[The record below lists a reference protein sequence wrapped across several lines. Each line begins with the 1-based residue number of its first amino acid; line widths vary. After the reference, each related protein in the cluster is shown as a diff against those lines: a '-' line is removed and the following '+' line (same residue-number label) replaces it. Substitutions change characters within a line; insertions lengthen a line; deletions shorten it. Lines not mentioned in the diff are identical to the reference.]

1 MQYRVINEKII
12 ALGNIG
18 GLQMTQQLTREEQ
31 ERKYPNNTWD
41 LTTIF
46 ESDEAFET
54 ALKEVENY
62 IGEEEKFKGH
72 LGDSSET
79 LYKALA
85 LEDEIGT
92 KLEQVYVYAHLKQ
105 DQDISNDKYTGF
117 ESRAHQ
123 LIIKISSAWSFLVPE
138 ILQIDED
145 KLQSFIK
152 ENDDLKRYEFDL
164 KLINEKRPHI
174 LNAEQEKLLTEAQGA
189 LTTPENVY
197 GMFSNADLEFDDAI
211 DKDGEKHPLTQGTF
225 IKYLESDDRELRQSA
240 YNNVYKGYGAYNS
253 TLGATLAGEVKKNVF
268 NARTHNYKTAR
279 ERALSNNH
287 IPEEVYD
294 NLVKT
299 VHKYLPLLHR
309 YTELRKEL
317 LGIQDLKMYDL
328 YTPLVKDVKFEM
340 PYEEAKDWMLKAL
353 EPMGEEYLDVI
364 KEGLNNRWVDV
375 YENKGKRSG
384 AYSSGAHL
392 TNPFILLNWSD
403 TVSDLYT
410 LVHEFGHSAHSYFS
424 RKHQPSNSSDYS
436 IFVAEVAST
445 CNEALLSDYM
455 DKHLDDERRLLL
467 LNQELERFRATLFR
481 QTMFAEFE
489 HTIHHIEESGEPLTA
504 TRMNGEYA
512 KLNKQYFGDVVETDE
527 NISKEWSR
535 IPHFYM
541 NYYVYQ
547 YATGYSAAQSLSHQ
561 ILTEGKPAVERY
573 INEFL
578 KKGSSNYPIEILKNA
593 GVDMTTPEPIEQ
605 TCEVFEQKL
614 DAFEKLMK
622 A

>member
-1 MQYRVINEKII
+1 MS
-12 ALGNIG
+12 
-18 GLQMTQQLTREEQ
+18 QQLTREEQ
-31 ERKYPNNTWD
+31 ERKYPNDTWD

-46 ESDEAFET
+46 KSDEAFEE
-54 ALKEVENY
+54 ALKEVEGY
-62 IGEEEKFKGH
+62 LGKEEQFKGH
-72 LGDSSET
+72 LADSADT
-79 LYKALA
+79 LYDALA

-92 KLEQVYVYAHLKQ
+92 KLEKVYVYAHLKQ
-105 DQDISNDKYTGF
+105 DQDTSNDKYTGF

-145 KLQSFIK
+145 KLQAFI
-152 ENDDLKRYEFDL
+152 ETNDNLKRYEFDL

-174 LNAEQEKLLTEAQGA
+174 LDAEQEKLLTEAQDA
-189 LTTPENVY
+189 LSTPSNVY
-197 GMFSNADLEFDDAI
+197 GMFSNADLEFEDAV

-240 YNNVYKGYGAYNS
+240 YNNLYKAYGAYNN
-253 TLGATLAGEVKKNVF
+253 TLGSTLAGEVKKNVF

-309 YTELRKEL
+309 YTKLRKEL
-317 LGIQDLKMYDL
+317 LDVDELKMYDL
-328 YTPLVKDVKFEM
+328 YTPMVKDVKFEM
-340 PYEEAKDWMLKAL
+340 PYEEAKEWMLKAL
-353 EPMGEEYLDVI
+353 EPMGEEYLDVV

-384 AYSSGAHL
+384 GYSSGAHL

-410 LVHEFGHSAHSYFS
+410 LIHEFGHSAHSYFS

-489 HTIHHIEESGEPLTA
+489 HKVHQIEEAGEPLTA
-504 TRMNGEYA
+504 TRMNDEYA
-512 KLNKQYFGDVVETDE
+512 KLNKQYFGDVVETDD

-593 GVDMTTPEPIEQ
+593 GVDMTSPEPIEQ
-605 TCEVFEQKL
+605 ACEVFEQKL

>member
-1 MQYRVINEKII
+1 MS
-12 ALGNIG
+12 
-18 GLQMTQQLTREEQ
+18 QQLTREEQ
-31 ERKYPNNTWD
+31 ERKYPNYTWD

-46 ESDEAFET
+46 KNDEAFEE
-54 ALKEVENY
+54 ALKEVEGY
-62 IGEEEKFKGH
+62 LGKEEQFKGH
-72 LGDSSET
+72 LADSADT
-79 LYKALA
+79 LCDALA

-92 KLEQVYVYAHLKQ
+92 KLEKVYVYAHLKQ
-105 DQDISNDKYTGF
+105 DQDTSNDKYTGF

-145 KLQSFIK
+145 KLQSFI
-152 ENDDLKRYEFDL
+152 ETNDNLKRYEFDL

-174 LNAEQEKLLTEAQGA
+174 LDAEQERLLTEAQDA
-189 LTTPENVY
+189 LSTPSNVY
-197 GMFSNADLEFDDAI
+197 GMFSNADLEFEDAV

-240 YNNVYKGYGAYNS
+240 YNNLYKAYGAYNNTLGS
-253 TLGATLAGEVKKNVF
+253 TLTGEVKKNVF

-309 YTELRKEL
+309 YTKLRKEL
-317 LGIQDLKMYDL
+317 LAVDELKMYDL
-328 YTPLVKDVKFEM
+328 YTPMVKDVKFEM
-340 PYEEAKDWMLKAL
+340 PYEEAKEWMLKAL
-353 EPMGEEYLDVI
+353 EPMGEEYLDVV

-384 AYSSGAHL
+384 GYSSGAHL

-410 LVHEFGHSAHSYFS
+410 LIHEFGHSAHSYFS

-489 HTIHHIEESGEPLTA
+489 HKIHQIEEAGEPLTA
-504 TRMNGEYA
+504 TRMNDEYA
-512 KLNKQYFGDVVETDE
+512 KLNKQYFGDVVETDD

-593 GVDMTTPEPIEQ
+593 GVDMTSPEPIEQ
-605 TCEVFEQKL
+605 ACEVFEQKL
-614 DAFEKLMK
+614 DTFEKLMK

>member
-1 MQYRVINEKII
+1 MS
-12 ALGNIG
+12 
-18 GLQMTQQLTREEQ
+18 QQLTREEQ
-31 ERKYPNNTWD
+31 ERKYPEYTWD

-46 ESDEAFET
+46 KSDEAFEE
-54 ALKEVENY
+54 AFKSIEAK

-72 LGDSSET
+72 LGESAET
-79 LYKALA
+79 LYEALS
-85 LEDEIGT
+85 LEDELGT
-92 KLEQVYVYAHLKQ
+92 KLEKVYVYAHLKQ
-105 DQDISNDKYTGF
+105 DQDTANDKYTGL
-117 ESRAHQ
+117 EARAHQ
-123 LIIKISSAWSFLVPE
+123 LVIKYSSACSFLVPE
-138 ILQIDED
+138 ILQLDEATI
-145 KLQSFIK
+145 QSFIDS
-152 ENDDLKRYEFDL
+152 NDDLKRYEFDL

-174 LNAEQEKLLTEAQGA
+174 LDANTEKLLTEAQDA
-189 LTTPENVY
+189 LSTPSNVY
-197 GMFSNADLEFDDAI
+197 GMFSNADLEFEDAI
-211 DKDGEKHPLTQGTF
+211 DKDGQAYPLTQGTF
-225 IKYLESDDRELRQSA
+225 IKYLESDDRELRASA
-240 YNNVYKGYGAYNS
+240 FRNVYKAYGAHNN

-268 NARTHNYKTAR
+268 NARTHHYRSAR

-287 IPEEVYD
+287 IPEAVYD
-294 NLVKT
+294 NLIKT

-309 YTELRKEL
+309 YTKLRQEL
-317 LGIQDLKMYDL
+317 LGLDDLKMYDL

-340 PYEEAKDWMLKAL
+340 PYEEAKSWMLKAL
-353 EPMGEEYLDVI
+353 EPMGEEYLNVV
-364 KEGLNNRWVDV
+364 KEGLDNRWVDV

-384 AYSSGAHL
+384 GYSSGGHL

-424 RKHQPSNSSDYS
+424 RQNQPSNLSDYT

-489 HTIHHIEESGEPLTA
+489 HKIHQIEEAGEPLTPN
-504 TRMNGEYA
+504 RMNEEYA
-512 KLNKQYFGDVVETDE
+512 KLNKLYFGEAVETDDD
-527 NISKEWSR
+527 ISKEWSR

-561 ILTEGKPAVERY
+561 ILTEGQPAVERY

-593 GVDMTTPEPIEQ
+593 GVDMTTPQPIEEA
-605 TCEVFEQKL
+605 CEVFEQKL

>member
-1 MQYRVINEKII
+1 MS
-12 ALGNIG
+12 
-18 GLQMTQQLTREEQ
+18 QQLTREEQ
-31 ERKYPNNTWD
+31 ERKYPEYTWD

-46 ESDEAFET
+46 ESDEAFEE
-54 ALKEVENY
+54 AFKEVEGQ
-62 IGEEEKFKGH
+62 IGKEQEFKGH
-72 LGDSSET
+72 LGDSAET
-79 LYKALA
+79 LYQALA
-85 LEDEIGT
+85 LEDELVS
-92 KLEQVYVYAHLKQ
+92 KLEKVYVYAHLKQ
-105 DQDISNDKYTGF
+105 DQDTANSKYTGF
-117 ESRAHQ
+117 EARAHQ
-123 LIIKISSAWSFLVPE
+123 LVIKFSSSWSFLIPE
-138 ILQIDED
+138 ILQIDEE
-145 KLQSFIK
+145 KIEQFVKEHEGLQ
-152 ENDDLKRYEFDL
+152 RYEFDL
-164 KLINEKRPHI
+164 KLINEKRPHV
-174 LNAEQEKLLTEAQGA
+174 LSADKEKLLTEAQDA
-189 LTTPENVY
+189 LSTPENVY
-197 GMFSNADLEFDDAI
+197 GMFSNADLEFEDAV
-211 DKDGEKHPLTQGTF
+211 DSDGQRHPLTQGTF
-225 IKYLESDDRELRQSA
+225 IKCLESDDRTLRQSA
-240 YNNVYKGYGAYNS
+240 YDNLYAKYGAYNN
-253 TLGATLAGEVKKNVF
+253 TLSSTLAGEVKKNVF
-268 NARTHNYKTAR
+268 NARTHNYKSAR
-279 ERALSNNH
+279 EAALSNNH

-294 NLVKT
+294 NLVAT

-309 YTELRKEL
+309 YTQLRKEL
-317 LGIQDLKMYDL
+317 LGLDDMKMYDL

-340 PYEEAKDWMLKAL
+340 PYEEAKKWMLEAL
-353 EPMGEEYLDVI
+353 QPMDEEYMEVV
-364 KEGLNNRWVDV
+364 KEGLENRWVDV

-384 AYSSGAHL
+384 GYSSGAHL
-392 TNPFILLNWSD
+392 TNPFILLNWSN

-424 RKHQPSNSSDYS
+424 RKHQPSNSSDYT

-455 DKHLDDERRLLL
+455 DKHLDDDRRLLL

-489 HTIHHIEESGEPLTA
+489 HKIHQIEEAGEPLTA
-504 TRMNGEYA
+504 ERMNQEYA
-512 KLNKQYFGDVVETDE
+512 ELNRTYFGDAVETDE
-527 NISKEWSR
+527 AISKEWSR

-561 ILTEGKPAVERY
+561 ILTEGQPAVERY

-605 TCEVFEQKL
+605 ACQVFEEKL

>member
-1 MQYRVINEKII
+1 MS
-12 ALGNIG
+12 
-18 GLQMTQQLTREEQ
+18 QQLTREEQ
-31 ERKYPNNTWD
+31 ERKYPEYTWD

-46 ESDEAFET
+46 ESDEAFEE
-54 ALKEVENY
+54 AFKEVEGQ
-62 IGEEEKFKGH
+62 IGKEQEFKGH
-72 LGDSSET
+72 LGDSAET
-79 LYKALA
+79 LYQALA
-85 LEDEIGT
+85 LEDELVS
-92 KLEQVYVYAHLKQ
+92 KLEKVYVYAHLKQ
-105 DQDISNDKYTGF
+105 DQDTANSKYTGF
-117 ESRAHQ
+117 EARAHQ
-123 LIIKISSAWSFLVPE
+123 LVIKFSSSWSFLIPE
-138 ILQIDED
+138 ILQIDEE
-145 KLQSFIK
+145 KIEQFVKEHEGLQ
-152 ENDDLKRYEFDL
+152 RYEFDL
-164 KLINEKRPHI
+164 KLINEKRPHV
-174 LNAEQEKLLTEAQGA
+174 LSADKEKLLTEAQDA
-189 LTTPENVY
+189 LSTPEKVY
-197 GMFSNADLEFDDAI
+197 GMFSNADLEFEDAV
-211 DKDGEKHPLTQGTF
+211 DSDGQRHPLTQGTF
-225 IKYLESDDRELRQSA
+225 IKCLESDDRTLRQSA
-240 YNNVYKGYGAYNS
+240 YDNLYAKYGAYNN
-253 TLGATLAGEVKKNVF
+253 TLSSTLAGEVKKNVF
-268 NARTHNYKTAR
+268 NARTHNYNSAR
-279 ERALSNNH
+279 EAALSNNH

-294 NLVKT
+294 NLVAT

-309 YTELRKEL
+309 YTQLRKEL
-317 LGIQDLKMYDL
+317 LDLDDMKMYDL

-340 PYEEAKDWMLKAL
+340 PYEEAKKWMLEAL
-353 EPMGEEYLDVI
+353 QPMGEEYMEVV
-364 KEGLNNRWVDV
+364 KEGLENRWVDV

-384 AYSSGAHL
+384 GYSSGAHL
-392 TNPFILLNWSD
+392 TNPFILLNWSN

-424 RKHQPSNSSDYS
+424 RKHQPSNSSDYT

-455 DKHLDDERRLLL
+455 DKHLDDDRRLLL

-489 HTIHHIEESGEPLTA
+489 HKIHQIEEAGEPLTA
-504 TRMNGEYA
+504 ERMNQEYA
-512 KLNKQYFGDVVETDE
+512 ELNRTYFGDAVETDE
-527 NISKEWSR
+527 AISKEWSR

-561 ILTEGKPAVERY
+561 ILTEGQPAVERY

-605 TCEVFEQKL
+605 ACQVFEEKL

>member
-1 MQYRVINEKII
+1 MS
-12 ALGNIG
+12 
-18 GLQMTQQLTREEQ
+18 QQLTREEQ
-31 ERKYPNNTWD
+31 ERKYPNDTWD

-46 ESDEAFET
+46 KNDEAFEE
-54 ALKEVENY
+54 ALKEVEGY
-62 IGEEEKFKGH
+62 LGKEEQFKGH
-72 LGDSSET
+72 LADSADT
-79 LYKALA
+79 LCDALA

-92 KLEQVYVYAHLKQ
+92 KLEKVYVYAHLKQ
-105 DQDISNDKYTGF
+105 DQDTSNDKYTGF

-145 KLQSFIK
+145 KLQSFI
-152 ENDDLKRYEFDL
+152 ETNDNLKRYEFDL

-174 LNAEQEKLLTEAQGA
+174 LDAEQERLLTEAQDA
-189 LTTPENVY
+189 LSTPSNVY
-197 GMFSNADLEFDDAI
+197 GMFSNADLEFEDAV

-240 YNNVYKGYGAYNS
+240 YNNLYKAYDAYNN
-253 TLGATLAGEVKKNVF
+253 TLGSTLAGEVKKNVF

-309 YTELRKEL
+309 YTKLRKEL
-317 LGIQDLKMYDL
+317 LAVDELKMYDL
-328 YTPLVKDVKFEM
+328 YTPMVKDVKFEM
-340 PYEEAKDWMLKAL
+340 PYEEAKEWMLKAL
-353 EPMGEEYLDVI
+353 EPMGEEYLDVV

-384 AYSSGAHL
+384 GYSSGAHL

-410 LVHEFGHSAHSYFS
+410 LIHEFGHSAHSYFS

-489 HTIHHIEESGEPLTA
+489 HKIHQIEEAGEPLTA
-504 TRMNGEYA
+504 TRMNDEYA
-512 KLNKQYFGDVVETDE
+512 KLNKQYFGDVVETDD

-593 GVDMTTPEPIEQ
+593 GVDMTSPEPIEQ
-605 TCEVFEQKL
+605 ACEVFEQKL
-614 DAFEKLMK
+614 DTFEKLMK

>member
-1 MQYRVINEKII
+1 MQYKSFNEKIKSI
-12 ALGNIG
+12 ASIG
-18 GLQMTQQLTREEQ
+18 GLLMSQQLTREEQ
-31 ERKYPNNTWD
+31 ERKYPDYTWD

-46 ESDEAFET
+46 ESDDAFES
-54 ALKEVENY
+54 ALKEVEGY
-62 IGEEEKFKGH
+62 LGKEEQFKGH
-72 LGDSSET
+72 LGDSAET
-79 LYKALA
+79 LYNALA
-85 LEDEIGT
+85 LEDEIET

-105 DQDISNDKYTGF
+105 DQDTSNDKYTGF

-145 KLQSFIK
+145 KLKSFVN
-152 ENDDLKRYEFDL
+152 ENEDLKRYEFDL

-174 LNAEQEKLLTEAQGA
+174 LDAEKEKLLTEVQDA
-189 LTTPENVY
+189 LSTPSNVY
-197 GMFSNADLEFDDAI
+197 GMFSNADLEFEDAV
-211 DKDGEKHPLTQGTF
+211 DKDGNKHPLTQGTF

-240 YNNVYKGYGAYNS
+240 YNNVYKGYGSYNN

-268 NARTHNYKTAR
+268 NARTHNYKSAR

-309 YTELRKEL
+309 YTQLRKEL
-317 LGIQDLKMYDL
+317 LGIDDLKMYDL

-340 PYEEAKDWMLKAL
+340 PYNEAKDWMLKAL
-353 EPMGEEYLDVI
+353 EPMGEEYLNVI
-364 KEGLNNRWVDV
+364 KEGLDNHWVDV

-424 RKHQPSNSSDYS
+424 RKNQPSNSSDYS

-455 DKHLDDERRLLL
+455 DKHLDDEHRLLL

-489 HTIHHIEESGEPLTA
+489 HKIHQIEEAGEPLTS
-504 TRMNGEYA
+504 TRMNEEYA
-512 KLNKQYFGDVVETDE
+512 KLNKQYFGDVVETDD

-605 TCEVFEQKL
+605 ACEVFEQKL

>member
-1 MQYRVINEKII
+1 MS
-12 ALGNIG
+12 
-18 GLQMTQQLTREEQ
+18 QQLTREEQ
-31 ERKYPNNTWD
+31 ERKYPNDTWD

-46 ESDEAFET
+46 KNDEAFEE
-54 ALKEVENY
+54 ALKEVEGY
-62 IGEEEKFKGH
+62 LGKEEQFKGH
-72 LGDSSET
+72 LADSADT
-79 LYKALA
+79 LCDALA

-92 KLEQVYVYAHLKQ
+92 KLEKVYVYAHLKQ
-105 DQDISNDKYTGF
+105 DQDTSNDKYTGF

-145 KLQSFIK
+145 KLQSFI
-152 ENDDLKRYEFDL
+152 ETNDNLKRYEFDL

-174 LNAEQEKLLTEAQGA
+174 LDAEQERLLTEAQDA
-189 LTTPENVY
+189 LSTPSNVY
-197 GMFSNADLEFDDAI
+197 GMFSNADLEFEDAV

-240 YNNVYKGYGAYNS
+240 YNNLYKAYGAYNN
-253 TLGATLAGEVKKNVF
+253 TLGSTLAGEVKKNVF

-309 YTELRKEL
+309 YTKLRKEL
-317 LGIQDLKMYDL
+317 LAVDELKMYDL
-328 YTPLVKDVKFEM
+328 YTPMVKDVKFEM
-340 PYEEAKDWMLKAL
+340 PYEEAKEWMLKAL
-353 EPMGEEYLDVI
+353 EPMGEEYLDVV

-384 AYSSGAHL
+384 GYSSGAHL

-410 LVHEFGHSAHSYFS
+410 LIHEFGHSAHSYFS

-489 HTIHHIEESGEPLTA
+489 HKIHQIEEAGEPLTA
-504 TRMNGEYA
+504 TRMNDEYA
-512 KLNKQYFGDVVETDE
+512 KLNKQYFGDVVETDD

-547 YATGYSAAQSLSHQ
+547 YATGYSAAQSLSYQ
-561 ILTEGKPAVERY
+561 ILNEGEPAVKRY

-593 GVDMTTPEPIEQ
+593 GVDMKSPEPIEQ
-605 TCEVFEQKL
+605 ACQTFERKL
-614 DAFEKLMK
+614 DEFEKLIK

>member
-1 MQYRVINEKII
+1 MS
-12 ALGNIG
+12 
-18 GLQMTQQLTREEQ
+18 QQLTREEQ
-31 ERKYPNNTWD
+31 ERKYPNYTWD

-46 ESDEAFET
+46 KNDEAFEE
-54 ALKEVENY
+54 ALKEVEGY
-62 IGEEEKFKGH
+62 LGKEEQFKGH
-72 LGDSSET
+72 LADSADT
-79 LYKALA
+79 LCDALA

-92 KLEQVYVYAHLKQ
+92 KLEKVYVYAHLKQ
-105 DQDISNDKYTGF
+105 DQDTSNDKYTGF

-145 KLQSFIK
+145 KLQSFI
-152 ENDDLKRYEFDL
+152 ETNDNLKRYEFDL

-174 LNAEQEKLLTEAQGA
+174 LDAEQERLLTEAQDA
-189 LTTPENVY
+189 LSTPSNVY
-197 GMFSNADLEFDDAI
+197 SMFSNADLEFEDAV

-240 YNNVYKGYGAYNS
+240 YNNLYKAYGAYNN
-253 TLGATLAGEVKKNVF
+253 TLGSTLAGEVKKNVF

-309 YTELRKEL
+309 YTKLRKEL
-317 LGIQDLKMYDL
+317 LAVDELKMYDL
-328 YTPLVKDVKFEM
+328 YTPMVKDVKFEM
-340 PYEEAKDWMLKAL
+340 PYEEAKEWMLKAL
-353 EPMGEEYLDVI
+353 EPMGEEYLDVV

-384 AYSSGAHL
+384 GYSSGAHL

-410 LVHEFGHSAHSYFS
+410 LIHEFGHSAHSYFS

-489 HTIHHIEESGEPLTA
+489 HKIHQIEEAGEPLTA
-504 TRMNGEYA
+504 TRMNDEYA
-512 KLNKQYFGDVVETDE
+512 KLNKQYFGDVVETDD

-593 GVDMTTPEPIEQ
+593 GVDMTSPEPIEQ
-605 TCEVFEQKL
+605 ACEVFEQKL
-614 DAFEKLMK
+614 DTFEKLMK

>member
-1 MQYRVINEKII
+1 MS
-12 ALGNIG
+12 
-18 GLQMTQQLTREEQ
+18 QQLTREEQ
-31 ERKYPNNTWD
+31 ERKYPEYTWD

-46 ESDEAFET
+46 KSDEAFEE
-54 ALKEVENY
+54 AFKSIEAK

-72 LGDSSET
+72 LGESAET
-79 LYKALA
+79 LYEALS
-85 LEDEIGT
+85 LEDELGT
-92 KLEQVYVYAHLKQ
+92 KLEKVYVYAHLKQ
-105 DQDISNDKYTGF
+105 DQDTANDKYTGL
-117 ESRAHQ
+117 EARAHQ
-123 LIIKISSAWSFLVPE
+123 LVIKYSSAMSFLVPE
-138 ILQIDED
+138 ILQLDEATI
-145 KLQSFIK
+145 QSFIDS
-152 ENDDLKRYEFDL
+152 NDNLKRYEFDL

-174 LNAEQEKLLTEAQGA
+174 LDANTEKLLTEAQDA
-189 LTTPENVY
+189 LSTPSNVY
-197 GMFSNADLEFDDAI
+197 GMFSNADLEFEDAI
-211 DKDGEKHPLTQGTF
+211 DKDGQAYPLTQGTF
-225 IKYLESDDRELRQSA
+225 IKYLESDDRELRASA
-240 YNNVYKGYGAYNS
+240 FRNVYKAYGAHNN
-253 TLGATLAGEVKKNVF
+253 TLGVTLAGEVKKNVF
-268 NARTHNYKTAR
+268 NARTHHYRSAR

-287 IPEEVYD
+287 IPEAVYD
-294 NLVKT
+294 NLIKT

-309 YTELRKEL
+309 YTKLRQEL
-317 LGIQDLKMYDL
+317 LGLDDLKMYDL

-340 PYEEAKDWMLKAL
+340 PYEEAKSWMLKAL
-353 EPMGEEYLDVI
+353 EPMGEEYLNVV
-364 KEGLNNRWVDV
+364 KEGLDNRWVDV

-384 AYSSGAHL
+384 GYSSGGHL

-424 RKHQPSNSSDYS
+424 RQNQPSNLSDYT

-489 HTIHHIEESGEPLTA
+489 HKIHQIEEAGEPLTPN
-504 TRMNGEYA
+504 RMNEEYA
-512 KLNKQYFGDVVETDE
+512 KLNKLYFGEAVETDE
-527 NISKEWSR
+527 DISKEWSR

-561 ILTEGKPAVERY
+561 ILTEGQPAVERY

-593 GVDMTTPEPIEQ
+593 GVDMTTPQPIEEA
-605 TCEVFEQKL
+605 CEVFEQKL

>member
-1 MQYRVINEKII
+1 MS
-12 ALGNIG
+12 
-18 GLQMTQQLTREEQ
+18 QQLTREEQ
-31 ERKYPNNTWD
+31 ERKYPNDTWD

-46 ESDEAFET
+46 KNDEAFEE
-54 ALKEVENY
+54 ALKEVEGY
-62 IGEEEKFKGH
+62 LGKEEQFKGH
-72 LGDSSET
+72 LADSADT
-79 LYKALA
+79 LCDALA

-92 KLEQVYVYAHLKQ
+92 KLEKVYVYAHLKQ
-105 DQDISNDKYTGF
+105 DQDTSNDKYTGF

-145 KLQSFIK
+145 KLQSFI
-152 ENDDLKRYEFDL
+152 ETNDNLKRYEFDL

-174 LNAEQEKLLTEAQGA
+174 LDAEQERLLTEAQDA
-189 LTTPENVY
+189 LSTPSNVY
-197 GMFSNADLEFDDAI
+197 GMFSNADLEFEDAV

-240 YNNVYKGYGAYNS
+240 YNNLYKAYGAYNN
-253 TLGATLAGEVKKNVF
+253 TLGSTLAGEVKKNVF

-287 IPEEVYD
+287 IPEKVYD

-309 YTELRKEL
+309 YTKLRKEL
-317 LGIQDLKMYDL
+317 LAVDELKMYDL
-328 YTPLVKDVKFEM
+328 YTPMVKDVKFEM
-340 PYEEAKDWMLKAL
+340 PYEEAKEWMLKAL
-353 EPMGEEYLDVI
+353 EPMGEEYLDVV

-384 AYSSGAHL
+384 GYSSGAHL

-410 LVHEFGHSAHSYFS
+410 LIHEFGHSAHSYFS

-489 HTIHHIEESGEPLTA
+489 HKIHQIEEAGEPLTA
-504 TRMNGEYA
+504 TRMNDEYA
-512 KLNKQYFGDVVETDE
+512 KLNKQYFGDVVETDD

-593 GVDMTTPEPIEQ
+593 GVDMTSPEPIEQ
-605 TCEVFEQKL
+605 ACEVFEQKL
-614 DAFEKLMK
+614 DTFEKLMK

>member
-1 MQYRVINEKII
+1 MS
-12 ALGNIG
+12 
-18 GLQMTQQLTREEQ
+18 QQLTREEQ
-31 ERKYPNNTWD
+31 ERKYPEYTWD

-46 ESDEAFET
+46 KSDEAFEE
-54 ALKEVENY
+54 AFKSIEAK

-72 LGDSSET
+72 LGESAET
-79 LYKALA
+79 LYEALS
-85 LEDEIGT
+85 LEDELGT
-92 KLEQVYVYAHLKQ
+92 KLEKVYVYAHLKQ
-105 DQDISNDKYTGF
+105 DQDTANDKYTGL
-117 ESRAHQ
+117 EARAHQ
-123 LIIKISSAWSFLVPE
+123 LVIKYSSAWSFLVPE
-138 ILQIDED
+138 ILQLDEATI
-145 KLQSFIK
+145 QSFIDS
-152 ENDDLKRYEFDL
+152 NDDLKRYEFDL

-174 LNAEQEKLLTEAQGA
+174 LDANTEKLLTEAQDA
-189 LTTPENVY
+189 LSTPSNVY
-197 GMFSNADLEFDDAI
+197 GMFSNADLEFEDAI
-211 DKDGEKHPLTQGTF
+211 DKDGQAYPLTQGTF
-225 IKYLESDDRELRQSA
+225 IKYLESDDRELRASA
-240 YNNVYKGYGAYNS
+240 FRNVYKAYGAHNN

-268 NARTHNYKTAR
+268 NARTHHYRSAR

-287 IPEEVYD
+287 IPEAVYD
-294 NLVKT
+294 NLIKT

-309 YTELRKEL
+309 YTKLRQEL
-317 LGIQDLKMYDL
+317 LGLDDLKMYDL

-340 PYEEAKDWMLKAL
+340 PYEEA
-353 EPMGEEYLDVI
+353 
-364 KEGLNNRWVDV
+364 
-375 YENKGKRSG
+375 
-384 AYSSGAHL
+384 
-392 TNPFILLNWSD
+392 D

-424 RKHQPSNSSDYS
+424 RQNQPSNLSDYT

-489 HTIHHIEESGEPLTA
+489 HKIHQIEEAGEPLTPN
-504 TRMNGEYA
+504 RMNEEYA
-512 KLNKQYFGDVVETDE
+512 KLNKLYFGEAVETDDD
-527 NISKEWSR
+527 ISKEWSR

-561 ILTEGKPAVERY
+561 ILTEGQPAVERY

-593 GVDMTTPEPIEQ
+593 GVDMTTPQPIEEA
-605 TCEVFEQKL
+605 CEVFEQKL

>member
-1 MQYRVINEKII
+1 MS
-12 ALGNIG
+12 
-18 GLQMTQQLTREEQ
+18 QQLTREEQ
-31 ERKYPNNTWD
+31 ERKYPNDTWD

-46 ESDEAFET
+46 KNDEAFEE
-54 ALKEVENY
+54 ALKEVEGY
-62 IGEEEKFKGH
+62 LGKEEQFKGH
-72 LGDSSET
+72 LADSADT
-79 LYKALA
+79 LCDALA

-92 KLEQVYVYAHLKQ
+92 KLEKVYVYAHLKQ
-105 DQDISNDKYTGF
+105 DQDTSNDKYTGF

-145 KLQSFIK
+145 KLQSFI
-152 ENDDLKRYEFDL
+152 ETNDNLKRYEFDL

-174 LNAEQEKLLTEAQGA
+174 LDAEQERLLTEAQDA
-189 LTTPENVY
+189 LSTPSNVY
-197 GMFSNADLEFDDAI
+197 GMFSNADLEFEDAV

-240 YNNVYKGYGAYNS
+240 YNNLYKAYGAYNN
-253 TLGATLAGEVKKNVF
+253 TLGSTLAGEVKKNVF

-309 YTELRKEL
+309 YTKLRKEL
-317 LGIQDLKMYDL
+317 LAVDELKMYDL
-328 YTPLVKDVKFEM
+328 YTPMVKDVKFEM
-340 PYEEAKDWMLKAL
+340 PYEEAKEWMLKAL
-353 EPMGEEYLDVI
+353 EPMGEEYLDVV

-384 AYSSGAHL
+384 GYSSGAHL

-410 LVHEFGHSAHSYFS
+410 LIHEFGHSAHSYFS
-424 RKHQPSNSSDYS
+424 CKHQPSNSSDYS

-489 HTIHHIEESGEPLTA
+489 HKIHQIEEAGEPLTA
-504 TRMNGEYA
+504 TRMNDEYA
-512 KLNKQYFGDVVETDE
+512 KLNKQYFGDVVETDD

-593 GVDMTTPEPIEQ
+593 GVDMTSPEPIEQ
-605 TCEVFEQKL
+605 ACEVFEQKL
-614 DAFEKLMK
+614 DTFEKLMK

>member
-1 MQYRVINEKII
+1 MS
-12 ALGNIG
+12 
-18 GLQMTQQLTREEQ
+18 QQLTREEQ
-31 ERKYPNNTWD
+31 ERKYPNDTWD

-46 ESDEAFET
+46 KSDEAFEE
-54 ALKEVENY
+54 ALKEVEGY
-62 IGEEEKFKGH
+62 LGKEEQFKGH
-72 LGDSSET
+72 LADSADT
-79 LYKALA
+79 LYDALA

-92 KLEQVYVYAHLKQ
+92 KLEKVYVYAHLKQ
-105 DQDISNDKYTGF
+105 DQDTSNDKYTGF

-145 KLQSFIK
+145 KLQSFI
-152 ENDDLKRYEFDL
+152 ETNDNLKRYEFDL

-174 LNAEQEKLLTEAQGA
+174 LDAEQEKLLTEAQDA
-189 LTTPENVY
+189 LSTPSNVY
-197 GMFSNADLEFDDAI
+197 GMFSNADLEFEDAV

-240 YNNVYKGYGAYNS
+240 YNNLYKAYGAYNN
-253 TLGATLAGEVKKNVF
+253 TLGSILAGEVKKNVF

-309 YTELRKEL
+309 YTKLRKEL
-317 LGIQDLKMYDL
+317 LDVDELKMYDL
-328 YTPLVKDVKFEM
+328 YTPMVKDVIFEM
-340 PYEEAKDWMLKAL
+340 PYGEAKEWMLKAL
-353 EPMGEEYLDVI
+353 EPMGEEYLDVV

-384 AYSSGAHL
+384 GYSSGAHL

-410 LVHEFGHSAHSYFS
+410 LIHEFGHSAHSYFS
-424 RKHQPSNSSDYS
+424 RKYQPSNSSDYS

-489 HTIHHIEESGEPLTA
+489 HKIHQIEEAGEPLTA
-504 TRMNGEYA
+504 TRMNDEYA
-512 KLNKQYFGDVVETDE
+512 KLNKQYFGDVVETDD

-593 GVDMTTPEPIEQ
+593 GVDMTSPEPIEQ
-605 TCEVFEQKL
+605 ACEVFEQKL

>member
-1 MQYRVINEKII
+1 MS
-12 ALGNIG
+12 
-18 GLQMTQQLTREEQ
+18 QQLTREEQ
-31 ERKYPNNTWD
+31 ERKYPEYTWD

-46 ESDEAFET
+46 ESDEAFEE
-54 ALKEVENY
+54 AFKEVEGQ
-62 IGEEEKFKGH
+62 IGKEQEFKGH
-72 LGDSSET
+72 LGDSAET
-79 LYKALA
+79 LYQALA
-85 LEDEIGT
+85 LEDELVS
-92 KLEQVYVYAHLKQ
+92 KLEKVYVYAHLKQ
-105 DQDISNDKYTGF
+105 DQDTANSKYTGF
-117 ESRAHQ
+117 EARAHQ
-123 LIIKISSAWSFLVPE
+123 LVIKFSSSWSFLIPE
-138 ILQIDED
+138 ILQIDEE
-145 KLQSFIK
+145 KIEQFVKEHEGLQ
-152 ENDDLKRYEFDL
+152 RYEFDL
-164 KLINEKRPHI
+164 KLINEKRPHV
-174 LNAEQEKLLTEAQGA
+174 LSADKEKLLTEAQDA
-189 LTTPENVY
+189 LSTPENVY
-197 GMFSNADLEFDDAI
+197 GMFSNADLEFEDAV
-211 DKDGEKHPLTQGTF
+211 DSDGQRHPLTQGTF
-225 IKYLESDDRELRQSA
+225 IKCLESGDRTLRQSA
-240 YNNVYKGYGAYNS
+240 YDNLYAKYGAYNN
-253 TLGATLAGEVKKNVF
+253 TLSSTLAGEVKKNVF
-268 NARTHNYKTAR
+268 NARTHNYNSAR
-279 ERALSNNH
+279 EAALSNNH

-294 NLVKT
+294 NLVAT

-309 YTELRKEL
+309 YTQLRKEL
-317 LGIQDLKMYDL
+317 LGLDDMKMYDL

-340 PYEEAKDWMLKAL
+340 PYEEAKKWMLEAL
-353 EPMGEEYLDVI
+353 QPMDEEYMEVV
-364 KEGLNNRWVDV
+364 KEGLENRWVDV

-384 AYSSGAHL
+384 GYSSGAHL
-392 TNPFILLNWSD
+392 TNPFILLNWSN

-424 RKHQPSNSSDYS
+424 CKHQPSNSSDYT

-455 DKHLDDERRLLL
+455 DKHLDDDRRLLL

-489 HTIHHIEESGEPLTA
+489 HKIHQIEESGEPLTA
-504 TRMNGEYA
+504 ERMNQEYA
-512 KLNKQYFGDVVETDE
+512 ELNRTYFGDAVETDE
-527 NISKEWSR
+527 AISKEWSR

-561 ILTEGKPAVERY
+561 ILTEGQPAVERY

-605 TCEVFEQKL
+605 ACQVFEEKL

>member
-1 MQYRVINEKII
+1 MS
-12 ALGNIG
+12 
-18 GLQMTQQLTREEQ
+18 QQLTREEQ
-31 ERKYPNNTWD
+31 ERKYPNDTWD

-46 ESDEAFET
+46 KNDEAFEE
-54 ALKEVENY
+54 ALKEVEGY
-62 IGEEEKFKGH
+62 LGKEEQFKGH
-72 LGDSSET
+72 LADNADT
-79 LYKALA
+79 LYDALA

-92 KLEQVYVYAHLKQ
+92 KLEKVYVYAHLKQ
-105 DQDISNDKYTGF
+105 DQDTSNDKYTGF

-145 KLQSFIK
+145 KLQSFI
-152 ENDDLKRYEFDL
+152 ETNDNLKRYEFDL

-174 LNAEQEKLLTEAQGA
+174 LDAEQERLLTEAQDA
-189 LTTPENVY
+189 LSTPSNVY
-197 GMFSNADLEFDDAI
+197 GMFSNADLEFEDAV

-240 YNNVYKGYGAYNS
+240 YNNLYKAYGAYNN
-253 TLGATLAGEVKKNVF
+253 TLGSTLAGEVKKNVF

-309 YTELRKEL
+309 YTKLRKEL
-317 LGIQDLKMYDL
+317 LAVDELKMYDL
-328 YTPLVKDVKFEM
+328 YTPMVKDVKFEM
-340 PYEEAKDWMLKAL
+340 PYEEAKEWMLKAL
-353 EPMGEEYLDVI
+353 EPMGEEYLDVV

-410 LVHEFGHSAHSYFS
+410 LIHEFGHSAHSYFS

-489 HTIHHIEESGEPLTA
+489 HKIHQIEEAGEPLTA
-504 TRMNGEYA
+504 TRMNDEYA
-512 KLNKQYFGDVVETDE
+512 KLNKQYFGDVVETDD

-593 GVDMTTPEPIEQ
+593 GVDMTSPEPIEQ
-605 TCEVFEQKL
+605 ACEVFEQKL